1 MKKTEILWAFLKAR
15 RWRIVSGVCCLGLT
29 AIVAAVW
36 QLPMV
41 PVVCLIGLCFLCLL
55 GFWMVE
61 GMDFAH
67 RYRWIRG
74 ANSCDFLS
82 ETSAP
87 KPADSV
93 EASYRS
99 LLLQMENEKQ
109 SLREAFRQEKS
120 EQAEYYALWAHQ
132 IKTPLSA
139 MRLLLQGVPI
149 QQREEMYAELFRIEQ
164 YADMALSYQRLFSDN
179 QELVLKKY
187 SLQTIVKGTV
197 RKYARLFVQ
206 KDIQLQM
213 GPLEGTVVTD
223 EKWLGFAI
231 GQILSN
237 AVAFTPEGG
246 RVVLAKEEP
255 YTLLIADSGVG
266 IEPEDLPRVFEK
278 GYTGSKAPREKTSA
292 GIGLYMTQKAL
303 TLMGHSIDIQSRPGR
318 GTLVKLQ
325 LDNHLPKEKTDG

>member
-179 QELVLKKY
+179 QELVL
-187 SLQTIVKGTV
+187 
-197 RKYARLFVQ
+197 
-206 KDIQLQM
+206 
-213 GPLEGTVVTD
+213 
-223 EKWLGFAI
+223 
-231 GQILSN
+231 
-237 AVAFTPEGG
+237 
-246 RVVLAKEEP
+246 
-255 YTLLIADSGVG
+255 
-266 IEPEDLPRVFEK
+266 
-278 GYTGSKAPREKTSA
+278 
-292 GIGLYMTQKAL
+292 
-303 TLMGHSIDIQSRPGR
+303 
-318 GTLVKLQ
+318 
-325 LDNHLPKEKTDG
+325 